1 MFTKIVDRL
10 DFLRRIIINFF
21 FVIFLTIFLI
31 GLFIFP
37 FFKEDNV
44 DVKGHILSLKTND
57 ISDRN
62 SSYLGPQNNLTI
74 YEVVKAFEIASTDD
88 DVEIIFLDVSY
99 LNISSVSAYEVGKSI
114 NLLKEKGKKVIAY
127 GDFFTQSQY
136 LLASYADEIILNPF
150 GMVYLE
156 GFKKYQIYLKEF
168 LINNKINVNTFV
180 AGDYKS
186 ATEIFTNS
194 EMSLEDKEQSKV
206 FLNDL
211 WNNWIL
217 EINKNRKKL
226 KIDINYFINN
236 FNDFDINLTSAEKAK
251 KYGLVDEILN
261 RVELRNYFIDLN
273 NLDHNIDST
282 DPKILSLES
291 YFESKKPSKPTS
303 DKIVIL
309 NAYGEIIDGSFQ
321 ENQISSEFYA
331 RKIREI
337 SNDPEIKGLLL
348 RVNSPGGSGFAS
360 EIIRQ
365 ELLNLK
371 KLKIPII
378 VSISDVAASGGYWIS
393 ANANE
398 IWATPLSVTGSI
410 GVFALLPSIEDALS
424 SYGIEYDGISTTE
437 FNPSIIS
444 NPDSNLKNYIEN
456 YVDRAYL
463 DFIELVSDGRE
474 IATELVKEISDGKI
488 WTGTQALDNGLID
501 NLGTQSEALNR
512 LKEII
517 GNEEIEVEYLNFEQT
532 FLDFVRTNIF
542 NFNSFFSI
550 FSKELSLKNF
560 LFKEFYFLEKNIID
574 LRLDCI
580 NCSIK

>member
-10 DFLRRIIINFF
+10 DFIRRIIINFF

-44 DVKGHILSLKTND
+44 EVKGHILSLKTND

-88 DVEIIFLDVSY
+88 DVEIIFIDVSY

-194 EMSLEDKEQSKV
+194 EMSIEDKEQSKV

-217 EINKNRKKL
+217 EINKNRKNL

-393 ANANE
+393 ANAIE

-437 FNPSIIS
+437 FNPSLIS
-444 NPDSNLKNYIEN
+444 NPDSNLKNYIQN

>member
-1 MFTKIVDRL
+1 MFTKILDRL

-21 FVIFLTIFLI
+21 FIIFLTIFLI

-37 FFKEDNV
+37 FFSDDNV

-57 ISDRN
+57 ISDKN
-62 SSYLGPQNNLTI
+62 SSYLNPQSNLTI
-74 YEVVKAFEIASTDD
+74 YEVVKAFEIASEDN
-88 DVEIIFLDVSY
+88 DVEVIFIDISY

-127 GDFFTQSQY
+127 GDFLTQSQY
-136 LLASYADEIILNPF
+136 LLASYANEIILNPF

-194 EMSLEDKEQSKV
+194 EMSLEDKQQSKV
-206 FLNDL
+206 FLTDL
-211 WNNWIL
+211 WNNWLL
-217 EINKNRKKL
+217 EINKNRKNL
-226 KIDINYFINN
+226 TIDINYFINN
-236 FNDFDINLTSAEKAK
+236 FNDLDINLTAAEKAK
-251 KYGLVDEILN
+251 KYGLVDRILN
-261 RVELRNYFIDLN
+261 RVELRNYFLDLN
-273 NLDHNIDST
+273 SLDQNNESAN
-282 DPKILSLES
+282 PKILSLES
-291 YFESKKPSKPTS
+291 YFQSKKPSES
-303 DKIVIL
+303 ISEKIVIL

-321 ENQISSEFYA
+321 ENQIASEFFA

-360 EIIRQ
+360 EVIRQ

-371 KLKIPII
+371 KLGIPFI

-424 SYGIEYDGISTTE
+424 NYGIEYDGISTTE
-437 FNPSIIS
+437 FNPSLIS
-444 NPDSNLKNYIEN
+444 NPDSNLKNYIQN

-474 IATELVKEISDGKI
+474 IDTESVKEISNGKI
-488 WTGTQALDNGLID
+488 WTGTQALSNGLVD

-532 FLDFVRTNIF
+532 FLDFVRSNIF
-542 NFNSFFSI
+542 NFKSFLNL
-550 FSKELSLKNF
+550 FSKELSLKDF
-560 LFKEFYFLEKNIID
+560 LFEEFYFLEKNIID

>member
-1 MFTKIVDRL
+1 MFTKIVDKL
-10 DFLRRIIINFF
+10 DFIRRIIINFF

-44 DVKGHILSLKTND
+44 EVKGHILSLKTND

-437 FNPSIIS
+437 FNPSLIS
-444 NPDSNLKNYIEN
+444 NPDSNLKNYIQN

>member
-10 DFLRRIIINFF
+10 DFIRRIIINFF

-44 DVKGHILSLKTND
+44 EVKGHILSLKTND

-74 YEVVKAFEIASTDD
+74 YEVVKAFEIASKDD

-291 YFESKKPSKPTS
+291 YFKSKKPPQPTS

-309 NAYGEIIDGSFQ
+309 NAYGEIIDGSSQ

-337 SNDPEIKGLLL
+337 SNDPEIIGLLL

-371 KLKIPII
+371 KLEIPII

-424 SYGIEYDGISTTE
+424 SYGIEDDGIITTE
-437 FNPSIIS
+437 FNPSLIS
-444 NPDSNLKNYIEN
+444 NPDSNLKNYIQN
-456 YVDRAYL
+456 YFDRAYL

-488 WTGTQALDNGLID
+488 WTGTQALNNGLID

>member
-10 DFLRRIIINFF
+10 DFIRRIIINFF

-44 DVKGHILSLKTND
+44 NVKGHILSLKTND
-57 ISDRN
+57 ISDQN
-62 SSYLGPQNNLTI
+62 SSYLSPQNNLTI

-88 DVEIIFLDVSY
+88 DVEIIFIDVSY

-217 EINKNRKKL
+217 EINKNRKNL

-261 RVELRNYFIDLN
+261 RVELRNYFINLN
-273 NLDHNIDST
+273 NLDHDTDST

-291 YFESKKPSKPTS
+291 YFKSKKPSKPTS

-331 RKIREI
+331 KKIREI

-437 FNPSIIS
+437 FNPSLIS
-444 NPDSNLKNYIEN
+444 NPDSNLKNYIQN

-488 WTGTQALDNGLID
+488 WTGTQALNNGLID

-542 NFNSFFSI
+542 NFNSFF
-550 FSKELSLKNF
+550 
-560 LFKEFYFLEKNIID
+560 
-574 LRLDCI
+574 RL
-580 NCSIK
+580 N

>member
-1 MFTKIVDRL
+1 MFTKIVDKL
-10 DFLRRIIINFF
+10 DFIRRIIINFF

-44 DVKGHILSLKTND
+44 EVKGHILSLKTND

-194 EMSLEDKEQSKV
+194 EMSIEDKEQSKV

-236 FNDFDINLTSAEKAK
+236 FNDFDINLSSAEKAK

-337 SNDPEIKGLLL
+337 SNDPKIKGLLL

-437 FNPSIIS
+437 FNPSLIS
-444 NPDSNLKNYIEN
+444 NPDSNLKNYIQN

>member
-1 MFTKIVDRL
+1 MFTKIVARL
-10 DFLRRIIINFF
+10 DFIRRIIINFF

-44 DVKGHILSLKTND
+44 EVKGHILSLKTND

-62 SSYLGPQNNLTI
+62 SSYLGPQNNLTV

-194 EMSLEDKEQSKV
+194 EMSIEDKEQSKV

-437 FNPSIIS
+437 FNPSLIS
-444 NPDSNLKNYIEN
+444 NPDSNLKNYIQN

>member
-10 DFLRRIIINFF
+10 DFVRRIIINFF

-44 DVKGHILSLKTND
+44 EVKGHILSLKTND

-194 EMSLEDKEQSKV
+194 EMSIEDKEQSKV

-261 RVELRNYFIDLN
+261 RVELRNYFLDLK
-273 NLDHNIDST
+273 NLDRSVDST

-291 YFESKKPSKPTS
+291 YFKSKKPSKPTS

-437 FNPSIIS
+437 FNPSLIS
-444 NPDSNLKNYIEN
+444 NPDSNLKNYIQN

>member
-1 MFTKIVDRL
+1 MFTKIVDKL
-10 DFLRRIIINFF
+10 DFIRRIIINFF

-44 DVKGHILSLKTND
+44 NVKGHILSLKTND

-194 EMSLEDKEQSKV
+194 EMSIEDKEQSKV
-206 FLNDL
+206 FLDDL

-398 IWATPLSVTGSI
+398 IWATPLSVPGSI

-437 FNPSIIS
+437 FNPSLIS
-444 NPDSNLKNYIEN
+444 NPDSNLKNYIQN

>member
-1 MFTKIVDRL
+1 MFTKIVDKL
-10 DFLRRIIINFF
+10 DFIRRIIINFF

-44 DVKGHILSLKTND
+44 EVKGHILSLKTND

-194 EMSLEDKEQSKV
+194 EMSIEDKEQSKV

-437 FNPSIIS
+437 FNPSLIS
-444 NPDSNLKNYIEN
+444 NPDSNLKNYIQN

-488 WTGTQALDNGLID
+488 WTGTHALDNGLID

>member
-10 DFLRRIIINFF
+10 DFIRRIIINFF

-194 EMSLEDKEQSKV
+194 EMSIEDKEQSKV

-437 FNPSIIS
+437 FNPSLIS
-444 NPDSNLKNYIEN
+444 NPDSNLKNYIQN

>member
-10 DFLRRIIINFF
+10 DFVRRIIINFF

-44 DVKGHILSLKTND
+44 DVKGRILSLKTND

-62 SSYLGPQNNLTI
+62 PSYLSPQNNLTI

-88 DVEIIFLDVSY
+88 DVEIIFIDVSY

-194 EMSLEDKEQSKV
+194 EMSIEDKEQSKV

-217 EINKNRKKL
+217 EINKNRKNL
-226 KIDINYFINN
+226 EIDINHFINN

-261 RVELRNYFIDLN
+261 RVELRNYFLDLK
-273 NLDHNIDST
+273 NLDRSVDST

-291 YFESKKPSKPTS
+291 YFKSKKPSKPTS

-371 KLKIPII
+371 KREIPII
-378 VSISDVAASGGYWIS
+378 ISISDVAASGGYWIS

-437 FNPSIIS
+437 FNPSLIS
-444 NPDSNLKNYIEN
+444 NPDSNLKNYIQN

-463 DFIELVSDGRE
+463 DFIELVSDGRK
-474 IATELVKEISDGKI
+474 ISTELVKEISDGKI
-488 WTGTQALDNGLID
+488 WTGTQALNNGLID

-532 FLDFVRTNIF
+532 FLDFIRTNIF
-542 NFNSFFSI
+542 NFNSFLNF

>member
-10 DFLRRIIINFF
+10 DFIRRIIINFF

-44 DVKGHILSLKTND
+44 EVKGHILSLKTND

-194 EMSLEDKEQSKV
+194 EMSIEDKEQSKV

-217 EINKNRKKL
+217 EINKNRKNL
-226 KIDINYFINN
+226 EIDINHFINN

-261 RVELRNYFIDLN
+261 RVELRNYFLDLK
-273 NLDHNIDST
+273 NLDRSVDST

-291 YFESKKPSKPTS
+291 YFKSKKPSKPTS

-437 FNPSIIS
+437 FNPSLIS
-444 NPDSNLKNYIEN
+444 NPDSNLKNYIQN

-488 WTGTQALDNGLID
+488 WTGTQALNNGLID

>member
-10 DFLRRIIINFF
+10 DFIRRIIINFF

-44 DVKGHILSLKTND
+44 EVKGHILSLKTND

-194 EMSLEDKEQSKV
+194 EMSIEDKEQSKV

-217 EINKNRKKL
+217 EINKNRKNL
-226 KIDINYFINN
+226 KIEINYFINN

-437 FNPSIIS
+437 FNPSLIS
-444 NPDSNLKNYIEN
+444 NPDSNLKNYIQN

>member
-10 DFLRRIIINFF
+10 DFIRRIIINFF

-44 DVKGHILSLKTND
+44 NVKGHILSLKTND
-57 ISDRN
+57 ISDQN
-62 SSYLGPQNNLTI
+62 SSYLSPQNNLTI

-88 DVEIIFLDVSY
+88 DVEIIFIDVSY

-194 EMSLEDKEQSKV
+194 EMSIEDKEQSKV

-217 EINKNRKKL
+217 EINKNRKNL

-261 RVELRNYFIDLN
+261 RVELRNYFLELK
-273 NLDHNIDST
+273 NLDRSVDST

-291 YFESKKPSKPTS
+291 YFKSKKPSKPTS

-437 FNPSIIS
+437 FNPSLIS
-444 NPDSNLKNYIEN
+444 NPDSNLKNYIQN

-488 WTGTQALDNGLID
+488 WTGTQALNNGLID

>member
-10 DFLRRIIINFF
+10 DFVRRIIINFF

-44 DVKGHILSLKTND
+44 NVKGHILSLKTND
-57 ISDRN
+57 ISDQN
-62 SSYLGPQNNLTI
+62 SSYLSPQNNLTI

-88 DVEIIFLDVSY
+88 DVEIIFIDVSY

-217 EINKNRKKL
+217 EINKNRKNL

-291 YFESKKPSKPTS
+291 YFKSKKPSKPTS

-437 FNPSIIS
+437 FNPSLIS
-444 NPDSNLKNYIEN
+444 NPDSNLKSYIQN

-488 WTGTQALDNGLID
+488 WTGTQALNNGLID

>member
-10 DFLRRIIINFF
+10 DFIRRIIINFF

-62 SSYLGPQNNLTI
+62 SSYLSPQNNLTI

-88 DVEIIFLDVSY
+88 DVEIIFIDVSY

-194 EMSLEDKEQSKV
+194 EMSIEDKEQSKV

-437 FNPSIIS
+437 FNPSLIS
-444 NPDSNLKNYIEN
+444 NPDSNLKNYIQN

-488 WTGTQALDNGLID
+488 WTGTQALNNGLID

>member
-1 MFTKIVDRL
+1 MFTKIVDKL
-10 DFLRRIIINFF
+10 DFIRRIIINFF

-44 DVKGHILSLKTND
+44 EVKGHILSLKTND

-194 EMSLEDKEQSKV
+194 EMSIEDKEQSKV

-437 FNPSIIS
+437 FNPSLIS
-444 NPDSNLKNYIEN
+444 NPDSNLKNYIQN

>member
-10 DFLRRIIINFF
+10 DFIRRIIINFF

-44 DVKGHILSLKTND
+44 EVKGHILSLKTND

-194 EMSLEDKEQSKV
+194 EMSIEDKEQSKV

-291 YFESKKPSKPTS
+291 YFKSKKPPKPTS

-424 SYGIEYDGISTTE
+424 SYVIEYDGISTTE
-437 FNPSIIS
+437 FNPSLIS
-444 NPDSNLKNYIEN
+444 NPDSNLKNYIQN

>member
-10 DFLRRIIINFF
+10 DFIRRIIINFF

-37 FFKEDNV
+37 FFSDDNV

-57 ISDRN
+57 ISDQN
-62 SSYLGPQNNLTI
+62 SSYLSPQNNLTI

-88 DVEIIFLDVSY
+88 DVEIIFIDVSY

-168 LINNKINVNTFV
+168 LFNNKINVNTFV

-194 EMSLEDKEQSKV
+194 EMSIEDKEQSKV

-291 YFESKKPSKPTS
+291 YFKSKKPSKPTS

-437 FNPSIIS
+437 FNPSLIS
-444 NPDSNLKNYIEN
+444 NPDSNLKNYIQN

-488 WTGTQALDNGLID
+488 WTGTQALNNGLID

>member
-10 DFLRRIIINFF
+10 DFIRRIIINFF

-44 DVKGHILSLKTND
+44 NVKGHILSLKTND
-57 ISDRN
+57 ISDQN
-62 SSYLGPQNNLTI
+62 SSYLSPQNNLTI

-88 DVEIIFLDVSY
+88 DVEIIFIDVSY

-194 EMSLEDKEQSKV
+194 EMSIEDKEQSKV

-217 EINKNRKKL
+217 EINKNRKNL

-437 FNPSIIS
+437 FNPSLIS
-444 NPDSNLKNYIEN
+444 NPDSNLKNYIQN

-488 WTGTQALDNGLID
+488 WTGTQALNNGLID

>member
-1 MFTKIVDRL
+1 MFTKILDRL
-10 DFLRRIIINFF
+10 DFLRRIIINIF

-37 FFKEDNV
+37 FFSDDNV

-57 ISDRN
+57 ISDKN
-62 SSYLGPQNNLTI
+62 SSYLNPQSNLTI
-74 YEVVKAFEIASTDD
+74 YEVVKAFEIASEDD
-88 DVEIIFLDVSY
+88 DVEIIFIDISY

-127 GDFFTQSQY
+127 GDFLTQSQY
-136 LLASYADEIILNPF
+136 LLASYANEIILNPF

-194 EMSLEDKEQSKV
+194 EMSLEDKQQSKV
-206 FLNDL
+206 FLTDL
-211 WNNWIL
+211 WDNWLL
-217 EINKNRKKL
+217 EINKNRKNL
-226 KIDINYFINN
+226 NIDINYFINN
-236 FNDFDINLTSAEKAK
+236 FNDLDVNLTAAEKAK
-251 KYGLVDEILN
+251 KYGLVDRILN
-261 RVELRNYFIDLN
+261 RVELRNYFLDLN
-273 NLDHNIDST
+273 SLDQNNESAN
-282 DPKILSLES
+282 PKILSLES
-291 YFESKKPSKPTS
+291 YFQSKKPSES
-303 DKIVIL
+303 MSEKIVIL
-309 NAYGEIIDGSFQ
+309 NAYGEIVDGSFQ
-321 ENQISSEFYA
+321 ENQIASEFFT

-360 EIIRQ
+360 EVIRQ

-371 KLKIPII
+371 KLGIPFI

-424 SYGIEYDGISTTE
+424 NYGIEYDGISTTE
-437 FNPSIIS
+437 FNPSLIS
-444 NPDSNLKNYIEN
+444 NPDSNLKNYIQN

-474 IATELVKEISDGKI
+474 IDTDSVKEISNGKV
-488 WTGTQALDNGLID
+488 WTGTQALNNGLVD

-517 GNEEIEVEYLNFEQT
+517 GIEEIEVEYLNFEQT
-532 FLDFVRTNIF
+532 FLDFVRSNIF
-542 NFNSFFSI
+542 NFKSFLNL
-550 FSKELSLKNF
+550 FSKELSLKDF
-560 LFKEFYFLEKNIID
+560 LFEEFYFLEKNIID

>member
-10 DFLRRIIINFF
+10 DFIRRIIINFF

-62 SSYLGPQNNLTI
+62 SSYLSPQNNLTI
-74 YEVVKAFEIASTDD
+74 YEVVKAFEIASADD
-88 DVEIIFLDVSY
+88 DVEIIFIDVSY

-194 EMSLEDKEQSKV
+194 EMSLKDKEQSKV

-211 WNNWIL
+211 WNNWVL
-217 EINKNRKKL
+217 EINKNRKNL

-261 RVELRNYFIDLN
+261 RVELRNYFINLN
-273 NLDHNIDST
+273 NLDHDTDST

-291 YFESKKPSKPTS
+291 YFKSKKPSKPTS

-371 KLKIPII
+371 KLEIPII

-437 FNPSIIS
+437 FNPSLIS
-444 NPDSNLKNYIEN
+444 NPDSNLKNYIQN

-488 WTGTQALDNGLID
+488 WTGTQALNNGLID

>member
-10 DFLRRIIINFF
+10 DFIRRIIINFF

-44 DVKGHILSLKTND
+44 NVKGHILSLKTND

-194 EMSLEDKEQSKV
+194 EMSIEDKEQSKV

-291 YFESKKPSKPTS
+291 YFKSKKPPKPTG

-437 FNPSIIS
+437 FNPSLIS
-444 NPDSNLKNYIEN
+444 NPDSNLKNYIQN

>member
-1 MFTKIVDRL
+1 MFTKILDRL

-21 FVIFLTIFLI
+21 FIIFLTIFLI

-44 DVKGHILSLKTND
+44 EVKGHILSLKTND

-194 EMSLEDKEQSKV
+194 EMSIEDKEQSKV

-217 EINKNRKKL
+217 EINKNRKNL

-437 FNPSIIS
+437 FNPSLIS
-444 NPDSNLKNYIEN
+444 NPDSNLKNYIQN

>member
-1 MFTKIVDRL
+1 MFTKIVDKL
-10 DFLRRIIINFF
+10 DFIRRIIINFF

-44 DVKGHILSLKTND
+44 EVKGHILSLKTND

-194 EMSLEDKEQSKV
+194 EMSIEDKEQSKV

-217 EINKNRKKL
+217 EINKNRKNL
-226 KIDINYFINN
+226 KIEINYFINN

-437 FNPSIIS
+437 FNPSLIS
-444 NPDSNLKNYIEN
+444 NPDSNLKNYIQN

>member
-10 DFLRRIIINFF
+10 DFIRRIIINFF

-44 DVKGHILSLKTND
+44 EVKGHILSLKTND

-194 EMSLEDKEQSKV
+194 EMSIEDKEQSKV

-437 FNPSIIS
+437 FNPSLIS
-444 NPDSNLKNYIEN
+444 NPDSNLKNYIQN

>member
-1 MFTKIVDRL
+1 MFTKIVDKL
-10 DFLRRIIINFF
+10 DFIRRIIINFF

-44 DVKGHILSLKTND
+44 EVKGHILSLKTND

-194 EMSLEDKEQSKV
+194 EMSIEDKEQSKV

-437 FNPSIIS
+437 FNPSLIS
-444 NPDSNLKNYIEN
+444 NPDSNLKNYIQN

-488 WTGTQALDNGLID
+488 WTGTQALNNGLID

>member
-1 MFTKIVDRL
+1 MFTKIVDKL
-10 DFLRRIIINFF
+10 DFIRRIIINFF

-44 DVKGHILSLKTND
+44 EVKGHILSLKTND

-62 SSYLGPQNNLTI
+62 SSYLGPQNNLTV

-194 EMSLEDKEQSKV
+194 EMSIEDKEQSKV

-437 FNPSIIS
+437 FNPSLIS
-444 NPDSNLKNYIEN
+444 NPDSNLKNYIQN